1 MRCLFLM
8 SHFLLRNI
16 FLNFIN
22 LLLTAPSFL
31 VDLMLL
37 YFSFCYCLCNSFL
50 STRFLWFRSFFH
62 SFFINS
68 KLFSFRLVNCFCHF
82 LRTCSLWFAAN
93 FSNSLRFDMLLRLM
107 GMIDLLYESI
117 QLFDCFYLLFVS
129 LLLFILFLSSHSR
142 S

>member
-1 MRCLFLM
+1 M

-16 FLNFIN
+16 FLNFID

-37 YFSFCYCLCNSFL
+37 YFSFYYCLCNSFL

-62 SFFINS
+62 SFFISS

-82 LRTCSLWFAAN
+82 LSTCSLGFGGI
-93 FSNSLRFDMLLRLM
+93 FSNSLRFDIFRLSLM
-107 GMIDLLYESI
+107 GMIDFLYEFI
-117 QLFDCFYLLFVS
+117 QLFDCFNLLVVN

-142 S
+142 R